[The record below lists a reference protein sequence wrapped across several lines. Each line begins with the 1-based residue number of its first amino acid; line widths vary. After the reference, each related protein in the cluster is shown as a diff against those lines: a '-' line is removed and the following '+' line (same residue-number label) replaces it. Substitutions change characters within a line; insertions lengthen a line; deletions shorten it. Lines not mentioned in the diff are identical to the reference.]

1 MVEAFAPLPRHVMR
15 SRRFMVVPAAGALVH
30 PKLAAAVKK
39 RLREQYHT
47 LEQCRFIAQA
57 EKPGHRIYHASQLIY
72 HQRRR
77 RAEGGFGRLANGA
90 GKWRSMFPHGR

>member
-1 MVEAFAPLPRHVMR
+1 LPLGEQYQQSSSR
-15 SRRFMVVPAAGALVH
+15 SSNGAGALVH

-90 GKWRSMFPHGR
+90 GKWRSMFQHGR